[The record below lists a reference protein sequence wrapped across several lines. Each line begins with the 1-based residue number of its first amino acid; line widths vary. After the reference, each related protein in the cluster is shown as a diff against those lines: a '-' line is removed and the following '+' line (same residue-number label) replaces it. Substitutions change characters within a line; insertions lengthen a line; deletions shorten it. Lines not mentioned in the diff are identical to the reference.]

1 MSQVNS
7 WLFYWA
13 RETHLIC
20 TRSLFSL
27 GDLAIIHI
35 GATFSLQEPFH
46 CRHPF
51 IPHFHSMAKA
61 MRRKTNTKGLDK
73 KAMGKA
79 PATNCQAMEAR
90 MVVMIAP
97 RNPKLKNSCIPSET
111 PKSTRLGRTM
121 LSIQQLFHVN
131 TKISTIS
138 SQDGWLLFDELDR
151 IRFDAKTRGPS
162 AVRQGQ
168 EPRFTSRI
176 KFASWCRKRGVSV
189 RPFMQFE
196 IDSVLP
202 ALRALFGLI

>member
-1 MSQVNS
+1 MNS

-13 RETHLIC
+13 PETHLILHVHFF
-20 TRSLFSL
+20 TWRRSYHRLHCSHSFI
-27 GDLAIIHI
+27 A
-35 GATFSLQEPFH
+35 AVFH
-46 CRHPF
+46 CSHPF

-121 LSIQQLFHVN
+121 LSIQQLFHAN

-138 SQDGWLLFDELDR
+138 SQDGWLLFDELDH

-162 AVRQGQ
+162 TVRQGQ
-168 EPRFTSRI
+168 EPRFYRETSQSEPNQTYI
-176 KFASWCRKRGVSV
+176 LVSQT
-189 RPFMQFE
+189 RSF
-196 IDSVLP
+196 
-202 ALRALFGLI
+202 R

>member
-1 MSQVNS
+1 MLPSGVI
-7 WLFYWA
+7 WGA
-13 RETHLIC
+13 RGGK
-20 TRSLFSL
+20 R
-27 GDLAIIHI
+27 GNQQR
-35 GATFSLQEPFH
+35 GATLSLQEPFH
-46 CRHPF
+46 FRHPF
-51 IPHFHSMAKA
+51 ILHFHSMAKA

-121 LSIQQLFHVN
+121 LSIQQLFHAN

-138 SQDGWLLFDELDR
+138 SQDGWLLFDELDH

-162 AVRQGQ
+162 TVRQGQ
-168 EPRFTSRI
+168 EPRFYRETSQSEPNQI
-176 KFASWCRKRGVSV
+176 YILVSQT
-189 RPFMQFE
+189 RSF
-196 IDSVLP
+196 
-202 ALRALFGLI
+202 R

>member
-1 MSQVNS
+1 MD
-7 WLFYWA
+7 
-13 RETHLIC
+13 E
-20 TRSLFSL
+20 
-27 GDLAIIHI
+27 
-35 GATFSLQEPFH
+35 
-46 CRHPF
+46 
-51 IPHFHSMAKA
+51 
-61 MRRKTNTKGLDK
+61 

-121 LSIQQLFHVN
+121 LSIKQLFHAN

-138 SQDGWLLFDELDR
+138 SQDGWLLFDELDH

-162 AVRQGQ
+162 TVRQGQ
-168 EPRFTSRI
+168 EPRFYRETSRI
-176 KFASWCRKRGVSV
+176 KFTSWCRKLGVSV
-189 RPFMQFE
+189 RLFMQFE

-202 ALRALFGLI
+202 AFHSSSSPFLFDFGFIEFNVFFL